1 MSPSVVLDNS
11 SDFQS
16 TAATAH
22 SNNTPPRILLLSP
35 PSLSSHPE
43 KLNDIVAA
51 HDRSATDIQML
62 DRLSL
67 SLVHLP
73 EATYDIVLVLLDVDQ
88 SRNESSKLLTSSVL
102 PLIVKS
108 LKPGGT
114 FTSQDGTLAITESP
128 ERSEA
133 IFAGLVIENGNM
145 VKPNY
150 SAADSVPLR
159 LGKQKV
165 DGGAAATTSPAGT
178 GAVSLNLTGKRKNGP
193 AVDPTTPVGVG
204 FVLPGDDLNGNN
216 DDDDDD
222 DDLINEDDLL
232 SDEDMKSTVIQP
244 VQCRPKTGKR
254 RRACKDCTCGLAQRL
269 EAEDAAKRTTAD
281 QQLAKLKA
289 EELSEVDFTVQGK
302 VGSCGNCA
310 LGDAFRCDGC
320 PYIGQPAF
328 KPGEEVRIANE
339 VQL

>member
-1 MSPSVVLDNS
+1 MAPSVTLDHS
-11 SDFQS
+11 ADFHS

-22 SNNTPPRILLLSP
+22 SKTTPPRILLLSP

-43 KLNDIVAA
+43 KLDSIIAA

-67 SLVHLP
+67 SLVNLP
-73 EATYDIVLVLLDVDQ
+73 SSTYDIVLVLLDADNT
-88 SRNESSKLLTSSVL
+88 RTESSNLLTSSVF
-102 PLIVKS
+102 PAIVRS

-114 FTSQDGTLAITESP
+114 FTTQDGTLADTESP

-165 DGGAAATTSPAGT
+165 DGGAVATTSPAGT

-193 AVDPTTPVGVG
+193 TKEAAAPAGVG
-204 FVLPGDDLNGNN
+204 FVLPGDDLVMNGEDE
-216 DDDDDD
+216 DDDDE
-222 DDLINEDDLL
+222 LIDEDDLL
-232 SDEDMKSTVIQP
+232 SDEDMKTTVIQP
-244 VQCRPKTGKR
+244 PECRPKTGKR
-254 RRACKDCTCGLAQRL
+254 RRACKDCSCGLAQRL
-269 EAEDAAKRTTAD
+269 EAEDAAKRTKAD
-281 QQLAKLKA
+281 QQLARLQA

>member
-1 MSPSVVLDNS
+1 MSPSVILDDA
-11 SDFQS
+11 SDFHS
-16 TAATAH
+16 TAATAQSH
-22 SNNTPPRILLLSP
+22 GTPPRLLLLSP

-43 KLNDIVAA
+43 KLDGIVAA

-73 EATYDIVLVLLDVDQ
+73 EATYDIVLILLDADQ
-88 SRNESSKLLTSSVL
+88 TRKESSRLLSPSVL
-102 PLIVKS
+102 QLIVKS

-114 FTSQDGTLAITESP
+114 LTSQDGTLANTESP

-145 VKPNY
+145 VKPND
-150 SAADSVPLR
+150 SATDSVPLR
-159 LGKQKV
+159 FGKQKV
-165 DGGAAATTSPAGT
+165 DGGAMATTSPAGT
-178 GAVSLNLTGKRKNGP
+178 SAVSLNLTGKRKNGP
-193 AVDPTTPVGVG
+193 AEESATPPAGVG
-204 FVLPGDDLNGNN
+204 FILPGDDLNGDYDN
-216 DDDDDD
+216 DDE
-222 DDLINEDDLL
+222 LIDEDELL

-244 VQCRPKTGKR
+244 VECRPKTGKR

-269 EAEDAAKRTTAD
+269 EAEDTAKRSTAD

-289 EELSEVDFTVQGK
+289 DELSEIDFTVQGK

-328 KPGEEVRIANE
+328 KPGEEVKIANE

>member
-1 MSPSVVLDNS
+1 MDNA

-22 SNNTPPRILLLSP
+22 SNGTPPRILLLSP

-43 KLNDIVAA
+43 KLDGIVAA

-67 SLVHLP
+67 QLVHLP
-73 EATYDIVLVLLDVDQ
+73 EATYDIVLILLDADHT
-88 SRNESSKLLTSSVL
+88 RNESSRLLTASVL
-102 PLIVKS
+102 QLIVKS

-114 FTSQDGTLAITESP
+114 LTSQDGTLADTESP

-159 LGKQKV
+159 FGKQKV
-165 DGGAAATTSPAGT
+165 DGGAMATTSPAGT

-193 AVDPTTPVGVG
+193 VEENTAPAGVG
-204 FVLPGDDLNGNN
+204 FVLPGDDLDGNE
-216 DDDDDD
+216 DDDDDE
-222 DDLINEDDLL
+222 LIDEDDLL
-232 SDEDMKSTVIQP
+232 SDEDMKATVIQP
-244 VQCRPKTGKR
+244 PECRPKTGKR
-254 RRACKDCTCGLAQRL
+254 RRACKDCSCGLAQRL
-269 EAEDAAKRTTAD
+269 EAEDTAKRSTAD
-281 QQLAKLKA
+281 QNLAKLKA
-289 EELSEVDFTVQGK
+289 SELSEVDFTVQGK

-328 KPGEEVRIANE
+328 KPGEEVKIANE

>member
-1 MSPSVVLDNS
+1 MSPSVVLDNA
-11 SDFQS
+11 SDFQT

-22 SNNTPPRILLLSP
+22 SNGTPPRILLLSP

-43 KLNDIVAA
+43 KLNEIVAA
-51 HDRSATDIQML
+51 HDRSATHIQML

-73 EATYDIVLVLLDVDQ
+73 EATYDIVLILLDSDQ

-114 FTSQDGTLAITESP
+114 FTSQDGTLADTESP

-133 IFAGLVIENGNM
+133 IFAGLVIENGKM

-150 SAADSVPLR
+150 TTADPVPLR
-159 LGKQKV
+159 FGKQKAH
-165 DGGAAATTSPAGT
+165 GGAMATTSTVGT
-178 GAVSLNLTGKRKNGP
+178 GVVSLNLTGKRKNGP
-193 AVDPTTPVGVG
+193 AAANGNTGPAGVG
-204 FVLPGDDLNGNN
+204 FVLPGDDLDWE
-216 DDDDDD
+216 DDDDDE
-222 DDLINEDDLL
+222 LIDEDELL
-232 SDEDMKSTVIQP
+232 SEDDMKSTVVQP
-244 VQCRPKTGKR
+244 LECRPKAGKR
-254 RRACKDCTCGLAQRL
+254 RRACKDCSCGLAQRL
-269 EAEDAAKRTTAD
+269 EAEDAAKRNTAD

-328 KPGEEVRIANE
+328 KPGEEVKIANE

>member
-1 MSPSVVLDNS
+1 MAPSVILDNA

-22 SNNTPPRILLLSP
+22 SNGTPPRILLLSP

-43 KLNDIVAA
+43 ILDDIVAA

-73 EATYDIVLVLLDVDQ
+73 DTTYDIVLILLDADQ
-88 SRNESSKLLTSSVL
+88 TRTESSRLLTSSVL
-102 PLIVKS
+102 QLIVKS

-114 FTSQDGTLAITESP
+114 LTSQDGTLADTESS

-150 SAADSVPLR
+150 SATDSVPLR
-159 LGKQKV
+159 LGKQKA
-165 DGGAAATTSPAGT
+165 DGGAMATTSPAGT
-178 GAVSLNLTGKRKNGP
+178 GVVSLNLTGKRKNGP
-193 AVDPTTPVGVG
+193 VEDSSAAPAGVG
-204 FVLPGDDLNGNN
+204 FDLPGDDLDGN
-216 DDDDDD
+216 DDDDDE
-222 DDLINEDDLL
+222 LIDENDLL
-232 SDEDMKSTVIQP
+232 SDEDMKTTLIQP
-244 VQCRPKTGKR
+244 PECRPKTGKR
-254 RRACKDCTCGLAQRL
+254 RRACKDCTCGLAARL
-269 EAEDAAKRTTAD
+269 EAEDAAKRSTAD

-328 KPGEEVRIANE
+328 KPGEEVKIANE